1 LWLPHEVLVSL
12 YLTSRIGNN
21 RQLTAFTAIATL
33 TDPPSRVVAS
43 ATVEAMDVDDGP
55 ANSMAAPVPPA
66 RRVGRSRRTITSRFK
81 GFDDDFDMPSLPES
95 IPYGQGQAPA
105 APQTQGL
112 FVSQSQY
119 SEPVQQSPESVTGR
133 TRSSRK
139 RPSEPPIEQ
148 EEDDGDVLDQLA
160 PAATNLKRR
169 RLADELA
176 RKRKGEPSPP
186 RPAVAEPVT
195 NVLTSKKKKIKPEI
209 DILEV
214 ARQRREK
221 EEEIERA
228 EREALQEAMDGMDI
242 DKIQNLAIIE
252 EMDVK
257 RTVPPPGASAHG
269 DEGVRWDD
277 RWNGRKN
284 FKKFRRKGEG
294 GPRVLNK
301 VIVPLEEVK
310 KKDFGIGDEYWL
322 EGDKDTTKKKKGKG
336 RIRETQ
342 SQSVGISQS
351 QAAPVRRQAENT
363 QAAEETG
370 SIDPP
375 TPSQRA
381 TRSQKLS
388 GRTNIS
394 PNRPSQNK
402 RAAEPM
408 TKPATAK
415 KARQAPR
422 RHDSDDSDDGLGFRF
437 RKKK

>member
-1 LWLPHEVLVSL
+1 
-12 YLTSRIGNN
+12 
-21 RQLTAFTAIATL
+21 
-33 TDPPSRVVAS
+33 
-43 ATVEAMDVDDGP
+43 
-55 ANSMAAPVPPA
+55 
-66 RRVGRSRRTITSRFK
+66 
-81 GFDDDFDMPSLPES
+81 MPSLPES
-95 IPYGQGQAPA
+95 IPDGQGQAP

-119 SEPVQQSPESVTGR
+119 SEPIQQSPESVTGR
-133 TRSSRK
+133 TRSSKK
-139 RPSEPPIEQ
+139 RPSDPPIQ
-148 EEDDGDVLDQLA
+148 EEDEGDVLDQLA

-176 RKRKGEPSPP
+176 RKRRGEPSPP
-186 RPAVAEPVT
+186 RPVITEPVPKA
-195 NVLTSKKKKIKPEI
+195 LTRKSKRIKPEI

-221 EEEIERA
+221 EEEIARA

-242 DKIQNLAIIE
+242 DQIRNLAIIE

-257 RTVPPPGASAHG
+257 RTAPPPGASGHG
-269 DEGVRWDD
+269 DESDRWDD

-284 FKKFRRKGEG
+284 FKKFRRRGAG
-294 GPRVLNK
+294 SPRILNK

-336 RIRETQ
+336 RARETQ
-342 SQSVGISQS
+342 SQSIGVSQS
-351 QAAPVRRQAENT
+351 QATPVRRQAQDT
-363 QAAEETG
+363 QAAEGTG
-370 SIDPP
+370 NTDPP

-388 GRTNIS
+388 EKINIS

-408 TKPATAK
+408 TKPAPTK
-415 KARQAPR
+415 KARPAPR
-422 RHDSDDSDDGLGFRF
+422 RPDSDDSDDGLGFRF
-437 RKKK
+437 RKK

>member
-1 LWLPHEVLVSL
+1 MLVSF
-12 YLTSRIGNN
+12 YLNSRIGNSPAADSFIAIVP
-21 RQLTAFTAIATL
+21 LTE
-33 TDPPSRVVAS
+33 PPSRVATS
-43 ATVEAMDVDDGP
+43 ATVEAMGIDAV
-55 ANSMAAPVPPA
+55 ATSSVAAPVQPA

-81 GFDDDFDMPSLPES
+81 GFDDDFDIPSLPES
-95 IPYGQGQAPA
+95 IPDGQGQAP

-119 SEPVQQSPESVTGR
+119 SEPIQQLPESGTGR
-133 TRSSRK
+133 TSSSKK
-139 RPSEPPIEQ
+139 RPSDPPIQ

-176 RKRKGEPSPP
+176 RKRRGEPSPP
-186 RPAVAEPVT
+186 RPVITEPAKA
-195 NVLTSKKKKIKPEI
+195 LARKSKKIKPEI

-221 EEEIERA
+221 EEEIARA

-242 DKIQNLAIIE
+242 DQIRNLAIIE

-257 RTVPPPGASAHG
+257 RTAPPPRASGHG
-269 DEGVRWDD
+269 DEGERWDD

-284 FKKFRRKGEG
+284 FKKFRRRGAG
-294 GPRVLNK
+294 SPRILNK
-301 VIVPLEEVK
+301 VIVQLEEVK

-336 RIRETQ
+336 RARETQ
-342 SQSVGISQS
+342 SQSIGVSQS
-351 QAAPVRRQAENT
+351 QTTSVRRQAQDT
-363 QAAEETG
+363 QAAEGIGNT
-370 SIDPP
+370 DPP

-388 GRTNIS
+388 EKINVS
-394 PNRPSQNK
+394 PNRLSQNK

-408 TKPATAK
+408 TKPAPTK
-415 KARQAPR
+415 KARPAPR
-422 RHDSDDSDDGLGFRF
+422 RHDSDDSEDGLGFRF
-437 RKKK
+437 RKK

>member
-1 LWLPHEVLVSL
+1 V
-12 YLTSRIGNN
+12 T
-21 RQLTAFTAIATL
+21 
-33 TDPPSRVVAS
+33 S
-43 ATVEAMDVDDGP
+43 ATVEAMDVDVP
-55 ANSMAAPVPPA
+55 TSSMAAPVQPA

-95 IPYGQGQAPA
+95 IPDGQGQAP

-119 SEPVQQSPESVTGR
+119 SEPVLQSPESVTGR

-139 RPSEPPIEQ
+139 RPSDPPIQEQ
-148 EEDDGDVLDQLA
+148 EEEEYVLDQLA

-169 RLADELA
+169 RLADDLA
-176 RKRKGEPSPP
+176 RKRRGEPSPP

-195 NVLTSKKKKIKPEI
+195 KALIRKSKKIKPEI
-209 DILEV
+209 DVLEV

-221 EEEIERA
+221 EEEIARA

-242 DKIQNLAIIE
+242 EQIRNLAIIE

-257 RTVPPPGASAHG
+257 RSAPPPGASAHG
-269 DEGVRWDD
+269 DEGDRWDD

-284 FKKFRRKGEG
+284 FKKFRRRGEG

-336 RIRETQ
+336 RARETQ
-342 SQSVGISQS
+342 SQSVGVSLS
-351 QAAPVRRQAENT
+351 QATPVRRQVQET

-370 SIDPP
+370 NIDPP

-388 GRTNIS
+388 DKANIS
-394 PNRPSQNK
+394 PSRPSPNK

-408 TKPATAK
+408 TKPAPAK

-422 RHDSDDSDDGLGFRF
+422 RHDSDDSEDGLGFRF